1 MENRVGEK
9 SIELL
14 GIDNFVLPPF
24 PLYGHVRGFQI
35 IAILPTEDLQQEVN
49 KVLSRSQ
56 DIKQAGKGKIT
67 SEKDRLNC
75 IVDTKWSLQKCVAE
89 Q

>member
-24 PLYGHVRGFQI
+24 PLYGHVRGF
-35 IAILPTEDLQQEVN
+35 
-49 KVLSRSQ
+49 
-56 DIKQAGKGKIT
+56 
-67 SEKDRLNC
+67 
-75 IVDTKWSLQKCVAE
+75 
-89 Q
+89 